1 MRLLDQVIDQGRVQV
16 ALGEEPGWHDLA
28 LVAAPYRIGGLGG
41 GRAAATDD
49 RAGGVLA
56 LSGEDGAAGVIGV
69 IGPQRMDYPKVMAV
83 VDYLSGVVTEKLSA

>member
-1 MRLLDQVIDQGRVQV
+1 MIDQGRVQV

-28 LVAAPYRIGGLGG
+28 LVAAPYRIGGV
-41 GRAAATDD
+41 
-49 RAGGVLA
+49 GGVGAVAPTGRGDSALA
-56 LSGEDGAAGVIGV
+56 LSGEDGATGVIGV